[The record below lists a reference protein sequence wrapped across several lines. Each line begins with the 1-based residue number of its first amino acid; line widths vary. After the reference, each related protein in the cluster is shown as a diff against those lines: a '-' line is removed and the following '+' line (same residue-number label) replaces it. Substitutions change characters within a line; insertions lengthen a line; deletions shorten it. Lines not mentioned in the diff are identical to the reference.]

1 LQISFTPTGANILHA
16 AQHQDN
22 EAGMFFK
29 RAEWSLDGFD
39 VNEEAFQEQFG
50 ALAREFHAALEA
62 GLSVQR
68 PRIAI
73 FVSAISTACL
83 TCCTSTRSATDL
95 ERIRAVRAVR
105 WHLNHRIL
113 FYGNKGFD

>member
-1 LQISFTPTGANILHA
+1 
-16 AQHQDN
+16 
-22 EAGMFFK
+22 MFFM

-39 VNEEAFQEQFG
+39 LNEEAFPEQFG
-50 ALAREFHAALEA
+50 AIAREFHIALEA

-73 FVSAISTACL
+73 FVSAIGTASL
-83 TCCTSTRSATDL
+83 TCCTSTGSAADL